1 MDTTPAPAPPKL
13 RITFLAGRGVGSY
26 INVIPDIEF
35 VVYRG
40 TFREAAQRLA
50 REGVYLERGP
60 HCVVDRYIPG
70 SAIIE
75 IVPAEQLKGL

>member
-1 MDTTPAPAPPKL
+1 MEKQSTPKV
-13 RITFLAGRGVGSY
+13 RITFVAGRGTGSY
-26 INVIPDIEF
+26 INLVPDIEF
-35 VVYRG
+35 VAYHG

-50 REGVYLERGP
+50 REGVYLERST

-75 IVPAEQLKGL
+75 IVPADQLKGL